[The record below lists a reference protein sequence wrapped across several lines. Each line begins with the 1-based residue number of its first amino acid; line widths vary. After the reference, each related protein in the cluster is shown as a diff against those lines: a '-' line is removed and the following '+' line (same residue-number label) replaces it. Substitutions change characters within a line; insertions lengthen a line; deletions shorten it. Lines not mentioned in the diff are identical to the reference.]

1 MYGAISQRSFQLSRS
16 AASSYLAAQLPA
28 ISQRSF
34 QLSRS
39 AASSYLAAQ
48 LPAISQRSFQRMR
61 KMGKGINNDMYD
73 ADDGD

>member
-1 MYGAISQRSFQLSRS
+1 MALSRS

-39 AASSYLAAQ
+39 AASS
-48 LPAISQRSFQRMR
+48 
-61 KMGKGINNDMYD
+61 GWD
-73 ADDGD
+73 ADKEVKK